1 MAPQTRPVLVI
12 TLLLVTFLVLP
23 VSVVRACMCIEYP
36 DDLEAAIALAY
47 GQADAVFLGEVTSL
61 KTVKL
66 AGLKQREVALS
77 VRNWWKGPGGDS
89 ITLRT
94 NIGEIACGFRFRNR
108 KTYLVFA
115 HWDGDQGQYFTSY
128 CELTGTEADSVL
140 AIEFL
145 DHLLEMNE
153 E

>member
-1 MAPQTRPVLVI
+1 
-12 TLLLVTFLVLP
+12 
-23 VSVVRACMCIEYP
+23 MCLEYP
-36 DDLEAAIALAY
+36 NDLEAAISMAY
-47 GQADAVFLGEVTSL
+47 RQADAVFFGEVTSI

-66 AGLKQREVALS
+66 PGLKQREVTVSVSNWWRGPGDDSLS
-77 VRNWWKGPGGDS
+77 V
-89 ITLRT
+89 RT

-115 HWDGDQGQYFTSY
+115 HWDTDLGQYSTSY
-128 CELTGTEADSVL
+128 CDLTRTEAEAEL

-145 DHLLEMNE
+145 DRLLEMNE